1 MCDRQPPLE
10 KNDIRYVTLG
20 TPYTD
25 NDNHHFGFHV
35 LVVRTEHRQ
44 LDLPQFAVALRILSD
59 PIYYPLQ
66 ETNQREFT
74 PLDKLRIMYQYYDL
88 NKKAYEIITNTPE
101 IRPERIKYI
110 KGFIEQGSYQVKS
123 EKVTQSVINDLF
135 IEKILLQKR

>member
-1 MCDRQPPLE
+1 MIDSLRL
-10 KNDIRYVTLG
+10 KKDDIRYLTLD
-20 TPYTD
+20 TPNPD
-25 NDNHHFGFHV
+25 PENHNFGFHV

-74 PLDKLRIMYQYYDL
+74 SLDKPRIMYQYYDL

-101 IRPERIKYI
+101 IRTEKIKNI
-110 KGFIEQGSYQVKS
+110 KEFIEKGSYKVKS